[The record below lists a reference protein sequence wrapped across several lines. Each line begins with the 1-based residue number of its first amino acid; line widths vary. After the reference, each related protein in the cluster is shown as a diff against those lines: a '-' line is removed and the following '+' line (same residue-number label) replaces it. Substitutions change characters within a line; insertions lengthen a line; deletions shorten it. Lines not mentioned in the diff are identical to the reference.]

1 MENVLASLSNDNALS
16 SWTIFKDNNGYI
28 SLKIRYKEGTNVQN
42 CVTEDH
48 FRRKSQRQ
56 VMRDRH
62 RSQQWQASRRSNTD
76 GGQHSDQTDTP
87 LSVTEVKIGVIPSG
101 DMAHIASKISC
112 RDVPVCDTS
121 PAVTRRQT
129 RADRA
134 QDTPEIARCDDTDT
148 VASFN
153 MSSVSDLNADAW
165 PFISDALLLH
175 HDVISGRSD
184 TSLPPKC
191 TYEDHSH
198 IYDHN
203 STDICD
209 TIKPQTIT
217 PTEDSDE
224 RIDRDSRVAQETL
237 DAASPTSHSKVC
249 ATTEWEPPPGWCWAC
264 WMDINETGKC
274 AKHA

>member
-1 MENVLASLSNDNALS
+1 MYYPDCEIVYPVMAVHKLLENVLASLSNDNALS

-76 GGQHSDQTDTP
+76 GCQHSDQTDTP

-101 DMAHIASKISC
+101 DMAHIASKTSC

-134 QDTPEIARCDDTDT
+134 QDTPEITRCDVTRRQTRADRAQDTPEITRCDVTRRQTRADRAQDAPEITRCDDTDT

-153 MSSVSDLNADAW
+153 MSSVL
-165 PFISDALLLH
+165 
-175 HDVISGRSD
+175 
-184 TSLPPKC
+184 T
-191 TYEDHSH
+191 
-198 IYDHN
+198 
-203 STDICD
+203 
-209 TIKPQTIT
+209 
-217 PTEDSDE
+217 
-224 RIDRDSRVAQETL
+224 
-237 DAASPTSHSKVC
+237 
-249 ATTEWEPPPGWCWAC
+249 
-264 WMDINETGKC
+264 
-274 AKHA
+274 

>member
-1 MENVLASLSNDNALS
+1 MCRIVSQR
-16 SWTIFKDNNGYI
+16 TIFVANHSARPCVAVIGVNNGKPLADLTLMMGRDVPVCDT
-28 SLKIRYKEGTNVQN
+28 SPAVK
-42 CVTEDH
+42 
-48 FRRKSQRQ
+48 RRQTRA
-56 VMRDRH
+56 DRT
-62 RSQQWQASRRSNTD
+62 Q
-76 GGQHSDQTDTP
+76 
-87 LSVTEVKIGVIPSG
+87 KIGVKPND
-101 DMAHIASKISC
+101 DMAHIASKTSC

-121 PAVTRRQT
+121 PAVKRRQT

-134 QDTPEIARCDDTDT
+134 QYTPEITRCDDTDT

-153 MSSVSDLNADAW
+153 MSSVSDLNADAS
-165 PFISDALLLH
+165 PFISDALLMD

-191 TYEDHSH
+191 TYNDHLYM
-198 IYDHN
+198 YDYN
-203 STDICD
+203 STDIYD

-217 PTEDSDE
+217 STEDSDE
-224 RIDRDSRVAQETL
+224 RIDFDSRVVQDTL
-237 DAASPTSHSKVC
+237 DAASPTSHSNVC